1 MKSINSLQKTTTVS
15 AEEVQAWSSVVLN
28 DTLKLEHAAVD
39 ITTDRVLYHLHLEL
53 EHSIP
58 ESYLAKAEYLTLTW
72 PVGGIWKIMDL
83 SDNNRVIHCLSWRT
97 TEMNHEEVEELAKK
111 VEAANSATDGKSSML
126 AASESGELPPTLFEW
141 KMQLGEW
148 GNIKHWFLRDIMP
161 PNDRE
166 SLGSI
171 YPGFMTAH
179 LMAGFTPLEVQIEVN
194 SLTSVDTV
202 GQTFSAD
209 VTWEVTLPAIT
220 TIREDSVLRELLDI
234 LEFDENQFEFTNI
247 NSMQEERDMTTSLSP
262 AGPVHFVDSTSLV
275 MPLKTTS
282 EFLSHLQYSRRVVAV
297 FSEEMT
303 LHNFPVDQQ
312 KLTLMFSTG
321 TGVRKSL
328 RITPALID
336 AGSFNIANY
345 KLGNVFDVVHHDK
358 VFVGEVDTDGHKKG
372 IRFEMMLERRPEYY
386 VTNVAIPAG
395 IITYLCFISYAPLS
409 DGALMDTGDRMQI
422 VLTLLLTAVTFKNQ
436 ARSRASKVFIK
447 IHEAIRVILSSIPA
461 GHREAVLN
469 EYIEARNFHKRELPE
484 ICCTESGYLYVQ
496 LPNDAPPHAEITED
510 TQSLHASSRQ
520 KAEMEFDLFKNIYEK
535 VNPSGS
541 PLLGLGTDSEKPLRA
556 ARPNEAFEA
565 GGGRPV
571 KTRME
576 IREHDYSFN
585 DGAQERPVIEVVSKD
600 VKTSDIFR
608 LMQVIGDDK
617 EIAAEEGASWW
628 KDAVLEE
635 FSRQDLVVL
644 ALIALN
650 EEPSDEVL
658 QQLHELTKELPQGF
672 TPDMFTSLGNAMH
685 EAVVAPEPEKPTGPD
700 RSPDLEMKQP
710 SRPTDE
716 SVVCA

>member
-1 MKSINSLQKTTTVS
+1 MRSKTSLQETTT
-15 AEEVQAWSSVVLN
+15 ATIEEVQAWSSVILN

-39 ITTDRVLYHLHLEL
+39 INTDRVLYHLHLEL
-53 EHSIP
+53 EHPIP
-58 ESYLAKAEYLTLTW
+58 KAYLAKAEYLTLTW
-72 PVGGIWKIMDL
+72 PIGGIWKVMDL
-83 SDNNRVIHCLSWRT
+83 SDNNRKVHCMSWRKT
-97 TEMNHEEVEELAKK
+97 KMSHQEVEELAKK
-111 VEAANSATDGKSSML
+111 VEAAGASGGAIKDESSSML
-126 AASESGELPPTLFEW
+126 AASESDELPPTLFEW
-141 KMQLGEW
+141 KMQLGKW

-395 IITYLCFISYAPLS
+395 IITYLCFISYAPIS
-409 DGALMDTGDRMQI
+409 DGALMDTGDRIQI

-436 ARSRASKVFIK
+436 VASLTPQISYFTTLDQYVFFCFIIACVVAIENALFPTFVDLFPRRESWQENSLLGISCGFFTVVNVVWALYLAIMVKMRRRASDVLINV
-447 IHEAIRVILSSIPA
+447 HEAIRVISSSIPA
-461 GHREAVLN
+461 EHREAVLH
-469 EYIEARNFHKRELPE
+469 EYIETRNFHKRELPE
-484 ICCTESGYLYVQ
+484 ICCTESGYL
-496 LPNDAPPHAEITED
+496 PGKFGTNDVVISCALQRRFNAEQWKELNTKLE
-510 TQSLHASSRQ
+510 LY
-520 KAEMEFDLFKNIYEK
+520 KKNA
-535 VNPSGS
+535 GS
-541 PLLGLGTDSEKPLRA
+541 LLG
-556 ARPNEAFEA
+556 
-565 GGGRPV
+565 V
-571 KTRME
+571 IKTPR
-576 IREHDYSFN
+576 R
-585 DGAQERPVIEVVSKD
+585 V
-600 VKTSDIFR
+600 
-608 LMQVIGDDK
+608 
-617 EIAAEEGASWW
+617 
-628 KDAVLEE
+628 
-635 FSRQDLVVL
+635 
-644 ALIALN
+644 
-650 EEPSDEVL
+650 
-658 QQLHELTKELPQGF
+658 HEWQ
-672 TPDMFTSLGNAMH
+672 
-685 EAVVAPEPEKPTGPD
+685 
-700 RSPDLEMKQP
+700 
-710 SRPTDE
+710 
-716 SVVCA
+716 